1 MADVGFYTQAQPNAL
16 LDTAQQAMG
25 VRNAQLANAQGHLD
39 LVKNQVGYLVDGF
52 SALASK
58 PDLSPQ
64 DFVDFGQRALQEGII
79 SPDIYKAELAN
90 VQAAGTDPQALRGLA
105 TNYGLRALD
114 AGQRFSAQYGSPSVI
129 DTGNA
134 LVPVTSSPL
143 TGVNQMGAP
152 IQKTL
157 SPSELSGEATVG
169 VNSLNQPIIST
180 KYNQLRTLGANP
192 LTGQPESAPVNALTA
207 ASPQAGSAV
216 ATNGAQG
223 IATAPAPGA
232 AEAQTAVAK
241 ESGDQYAGDLRQ
253 AANFQ
258 QATLPLQKAIPALE
272 TLGTTGTGPGTDQI
286 NQIKSFAQSMG
297 LGTLAGIDPDQIK
310 SFDEA
315 KKYLTQYVNQT
326 GNTGT
331 NDKLAAAFA
340 GNPSLEI
347 SNAAATDVAKTAL
360 SLARLQ
366 NAQVRLFG
374 QSGQPESQYSQY
386 AKSFNADQDPRAYGL
401 DLMGPA
407 QRAALIS
414 SLKGPEKAKFVSSLR
429 NAMSLGLVTPPGG
442 ASGGQ

>member
-16 LDTAQQAMG
+16 LDTAQQAVG
-25 VRNAQLANAQGHLD
+25 IRNAQLANAQGHLD

-64 DFVDFGQRALQEGII
+64 DFVDFGQRALKEGII
-79 SPDIYKAELAN
+79 SPDIYQAELAN
-90 VQAAGTDPQALRGLA
+90 VQAAGADPQKLRGLA

-134 LVPVTSSPL
+134 LVPVTSSSL
-143 TGVNQMGAP
+143 TGINQMGAP

-157 SPSELSGEATVG
+157 SPSELASDATVG
-169 VNSLNQPIIST
+169 VNSLNQPITGT
-180 KYNQLRTLGANP
+180 KYQQLRTLGANP
-192 LTGQPESAPVNALTA
+192 LTGQPDNAPNALTGA
-207 ASPQAGSAV
+207 PQGPAT

-340 GNPSLEI
+340 GNPSVEI

-386 AKSFNADQDPRAYGL
+386 AKTFNADQDPRAYGL